1 MRGYDDFGKVLDA
14 VKDSEIIVG
23 IPSRNSAHTIGYVLK
38 NVDVGLR
45 RYLSDKNS
53 FIVVCDGL
61 SNDGTVEVVNVFK
74 KYLKTPL
81 AIIPNTKSRGKGG
94 AVKTILEVA
103 NESSALEALVLVDSD
118 LRSIVPEWIP
128 LLSSVTEGYGLAV
141 PYYRRHKYDGTITNF
156 VARPLTTMAYGL
168 DINQPIG
175 GDFGLSREL
184 VRILS
189 NSELWSKIPWT
200 MLFGVDI
207 LITHTALAHG
217 LSVCEVDLG
226 VKIHEPKDPATSLKG
241 MFIEVLG
248 TIFELLIEY
257 SELWS
262 EHKVCEISFPKR
274 IEKFKIPRMNPWEI
288 VVSKEKAYNEFI
300 KGLAENKSFLE
311 TYLSKET
318 LTLLYSEETKSKG
331 VTSKLWATI
340 VYEFFKH
347 YLNLKGE
354 KEEALKSLFSIWQG
368 RLYNYYI
375 ITWNMDDKEAF
386 KEVDKQI
393 KDFIELRR
401 LFTKVFA

>member
-1 MRGYDDFGKVLDA
+1 
-14 VKDSEIIVG
+14 
-23 IPSRNSAHTIGYVLK
+23 
-38 NVDVGLR
+38 
-45 RYLSDKNS
+45 
-53 FIVVCDGL
+53 
-61 SNDGTVEVVNVFK
+61 
-74 KYLKTPL
+74 
-81 AIIPNTKSRGKGG
+81 
-94 AVKTILEVA
+94 
-103 NESSALEALVLVDSD
+103 
-118 LRSIVPEWIP
+118 
-128 LLSSVTEGYGLAV
+128 
-141 PYYRRHKYDGTITNF
+141 
-156 VARPLTTMAYGL
+156 
-168 DINQPIG
+168 
-175 GDFGLSREL
+175 
-184 VRILS
+184 
-189 NSELWSKIPWT
+189 
-200 MLFGVDI
+200 
-207 LITHTALAHG
+207 
-217 LSVCEVDLG
+217 
-226 VKIHEPKDPATSLKG
+226 

-262 EHKVCEISFPKR
+262 KHEVCEISFPKR
-274 IEKFKIPRMNPWEI
+274 IEKFKIPHMSPWEI

-386 KEVDKQI
+386 KEADKQI